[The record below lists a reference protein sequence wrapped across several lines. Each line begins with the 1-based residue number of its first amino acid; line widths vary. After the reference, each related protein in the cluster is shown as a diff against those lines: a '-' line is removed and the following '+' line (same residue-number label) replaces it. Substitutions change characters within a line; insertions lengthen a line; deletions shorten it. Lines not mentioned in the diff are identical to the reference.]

1 MKLIRNKKENKMD
14 KQKDKYIYIEINDN
28 DTEWEH
34 NLSLL
39 SNSDFIKK

>member
-1 MKLIRNKKENKMD
+1 MD
-14 KQKDKYIYIEINDN
+14 KQKDKPIYIHVDDN
-28 DTEWEH
+28 NTEWQH